1 MSKRKLISL
10 LGLMTIVCS
19 LTAQTQDA
27 VSGLWYTST
36 VAGHATIVAPPA
48 GEAAY
53 TGAVRIPS
61 TIVGSEGTYTV
72 DTIGQNAFKSSTITL
87 VEIPATV
94 NFIDVYAFS
103 SCTTLATIRCHA
115 TTPPTLGT
123 IKMVNMETGKS
134 TTFYPFDATLFSTLS
149 PQVPDKDAYTA
160 ATGWAKFTNGFNNII
175 YDITIAGIEV
185 TAENKDNITG
195 EGITGTVRY
204 DNETNVLLL
213 SDAAIT
219 AASKTHGVEFYEPDL
234 TIRLEGKNTISPYN
248 YSCIYVGAAGT
259 ITGPGS
265 LENIGDIV
273 TDANLTF
280 KNTTVKADRLYVED
294 PGSTDATFAFDKAY
308 VTLSGDRNYE
318 TIICSELN
326 LTDCEFLYPASA
338 SFSATEKAVVDAES
352 YGIIDDIVIGRTYGL
367 VVGDVEVTDRN
378 KDNITGA
385 AITGT
390 ISYDSET
397 STLTLDN
404 ASIAATAE
412 FGIKQLTE
420 LDSLHIN
427 VVGNDTVRGKDTP
440 ILLYTNTAMS
450 ISGDGHLYVEL
461 PESESLHDFSIA
473 IQLESGAAMTIRNTS
488 LEVISAKHGICNM
501 GMTLAKLAI
510 DHSTVSIKCPTG
522 TTAIGG
528 MESLDLSGCQIL
540 SPADAHYNNWDMY
553 VLYNK
558 DNTPCSEVF
567 IGRTYGITV
576 AGVSVHELNKDN
588 VIGEGITGTV
598 RYDIDTKTLTLDNA
612 KIASA
617 ASACIDI
624 SRDINVLI
632 ELIGE
637 DSLAQTGG
645 TSALYIGQNDTITIA
660 GDGSLAIESSQNGI
674 SLSSASQLTISECQ
688 VAVNGAT
695 KGITGI
701 DGTKGETL
709 ILDKAIVRAKGTAQG
724 SICNLQT
731 LDFNGCSIVLPE
743 SAIWKLANHQ
753 IESKDG
759 SVVKDEVVIARVYPV
774 YVAGVQLNVI
784 NKDDIATAA
793 GISTGTITFDDENN
807 VLTLENVVL
816 ETAKNG
822 IETIGSTGLTIELV
836 GENSITSDKNGISAY
851 TALTIDGNGSGKLE
865 IAADNTALSSLSES
879 LVISKAEVTAS
890 GAQYGIYGSYNS
902 ELEISKSTVRA
913 KGTTQGSI
921 ARFKSITLTGCSIAT
936 EGATVALSA
945 EDATDYS
952 VMVEGAIAT
961 AEVVIE
967 PKTTAIETIA
977 AEQPLFYA
985 HDGRIYGAEGMRI
998 YTLLGLDVT
1007 HLNGQLNG
1015 VYIVKTADSAQ
1026 KIVVR

>member
-48 GEAAY
+48 GETAY

-72 DTIGQNAFKSSTITL
+72 DTIGPNAFKSSTITV

-94 NFIDVYAFS
+94 NFIGVYAFS
-103 SCTTLATIRCHA
+103 SCTALSTIRCHA

-123 IKMVNMETGKS
+123 ETMSLGLGKNL
-134 TTFYPFDATLFSTLS
+134 TFYPFDDALFNTLS
-149 PQVPDKDAYTA
+149 PQVPDQEAYKA
-160 ATGWAKFTNGFNNII
+160 ATGWAKFTNGFSDII

-204 DNETNVLLL
+204 DNEANVLLL
-213 SDAAIT
+213 SDATIT
-219 AASKTHGVEFYEPDL
+219 AASNTHGIEFYEPDL
-234 TIRLEGKNTISPYN
+234 TIRLEGKNTISPKD

-265 LENIGDIV
+265 LENSGDIV
-273 TDANLTF
+273 TDADLTF
-280 KNTTVKADRLYVED
+280 KNTTVTAERLYVED
-294 PGSTDATFAFDKAY
+294 PGTDATFAFDKAY
-308 VTLSGDRNYE
+308 VTLSGDRNNE
-318 TIICSELN
+318 TIVCSALN
-326 LTDCEFLYPASA
+326 LTDCEFLYPSSA
-338 SFSATEKAVVDAES
+338 SFSAAAKTVVDADG
-352 YGIIDDIVIGRTYGL
+352 YGIIDDIV
-367 VVGDVEVTDRN
+367 
-378 KDNITGA
+378 
-385 AITGT
+385 
-390 ISYDSET
+390 
-397 STLTLDN
+397 
-404 ASIAATAE
+404 
-412 FGIKQLTE
+412 
-420 LDSLHIN
+420 
-427 VVGNDTVRGKDTP
+427 
-440 ILLYTNTAMS
+440 
-450 ISGDGHLYVEL
+450 
-461 PESESLHDFSIA
+461 
-473 IQLESGAAMTIRNTS
+473 
-488 LEVISAKHGICNM
+488 
-501 GMTLAKLAI
+501 
-510 DHSTVSIKCPTG
+510 
-522 TTAIGG
+522 
-528 MESLDLSGCQIL
+528 
-540 SPADAHYNNWDMY
+540 
-553 VLYNK
+553 
-558 DNTPCSEVF
+558 

-598 RYDIDTKTLTLDNA
+598 RYDIDTHTLTLDNA
-612 KIASA
+612 KITSA
-617 ASACIDI
+617 TSACIDI

-637 DSLAQTGG
+637 DSLTQTGG
-645 TSALYIGQNDTITIA
+645 TYALYIGQNDTITIA
-660 GDGSLAIESSQNGI
+660 GNGSLAIESSQNGI
-674 SLSSASQLTISECQ
+674 KLSSASQLTIRECQ

-695 KGITGI
+695 RGITGI

-709 ILDKAIVRAKGTAQG
+709 ILDKATVRAKGAANG

-731 LDFNGCSIVLPE
+731 LDFTDCSIVSPE
-743 SAIWKLANHQ
+743 SAIWKSANHQ

-759 SVVKDEVVIARVYPV
+759 SVIKDEVVIARIYPV
-774 YVAGVQLNVI
+774 YVAGVQLNAI

-836 GENSITSDKNGISAY
+836 GDNSIKSDKNGIFAY
-851 TALTIDGNGSGKLE
+851 TALTIDGNSSGKLA
-865 IAADNTALSSLSES
+865 ITAGNTALNSLSES

-890 GAQYGIYGSYNS
+890 GAQYGIYGSSNS

-936 EGATVALSA
+936 EGAAVALSA

-1007 HLNGQLNG
+1007 HMNGQLNG
-1015 VYIVKTADSAQ
+1015 VYIVKTADTAQ

>member
-1 MSKRKLISL
+1 MSKRTLISL
-10 LGLMTIVCS
+10 LGLMSIVCS

-27 VSGLWYTST
+27 ASGLWYKST
-36 VAGHATIVAPPA
+36 AAGHATIVAPPD

-61 TIVGSEGTYTV
+61 TIVSSEGTYTV
-72 DTIGQNAFKSSTITL
+72 DTIGPNAFKSSTITV

-94 NFIDVYAFS
+94 NFIGVYAFS
-103 SCTTLATIRCHA
+103 SCTALSTIRCHA

-123 IKMVNMETGKS
+123 ASKLNFGTV
-134 TTFYPFDATLFSTLS
+134 TFVYPFDDNLFSTLS
-149 PQVPDKDAYTA
+149 PQVPDTA
-160 ATGWAKFTNGFNNII
+160 AYAAATVWKMFTNGFEYIL

-204 DNETNVLLL
+204 DNEANVLLL
-213 SDAAIT
+213 SDATIT
-219 AASKTHGVEFYEPDL
+219 TTSTTHGIEFYRPDL
-234 TIRLEGKNTISPYN
+234 TIRLEGKNTISPKD

-265 LENIGDIV
+265 LENSGDIV
-273 TDANLTF
+273 TDADLTF
-280 KNTTVKADRLYVED
+280 KNTTVTAERLYVED
-294 PGSTDATFAFDKAY
+294 PGSTNATFAFDKAH
-308 VTLSGDRNYE
+308 VTLSGDRNNE
-318 TIICSELN
+318 TIVCSELN

-338 SFSATEKAVVDAES
+338 SFNATAKTVVDAEG

-378 KDNITGA
+378 KDNITGE

-404 ASIAATAE
+404 ASIAATAT

-461 PESESLHDFSIA
+461 PESELLHDFSIA
-473 IQLESGAAMTIRNTS
+473 IQLESGAAMAIRNTS
-488 LEVISAKHGICNM
+488 LEVVSAKHGICNM
-501 GMTLAKLAI
+501 DMTLAKLAI
-510 DHSTVSIKCPTG
+510 DHSTVSIKCSTG

-540 SPADAHYNNWDMY
+540 SPAGAYYNNWDMY
-553 VLYNK
+553 ILYNE
-558 DNTPCSEVF
+558 DGTLCSEVF

-576 AGVSVHELNKDN
+576 AGVSVHERNKDN

-612 KIASA
+612 KITA
-617 ASACIDI
+617 ATSECIKI
-624 SRDINVLI
+624 SRDMNVLI

-637 DSLAQTGG
+637 DSLTTGG
-645 TSALYIGQNDTITIA
+645 TYALYIGQNDRITIA

-674 SLSSASQLTISECQ
+674 SLSSASQLTIRECQ

-695 KGITGI
+695 RGITGI

-709 ILDKAIVRAKGTAQG
+709 ILDKATVRAKGTANG

-731 LDFNGCSIVLPE
+731 LDFTGCSIVSPE
-743 SAIWKLANHQ
+743 SAMWKSDNHQ

-759 SVVKDEVVIARVYPV
+759 SVIKDEVVIARIYPV
-774 YVAGVQLNVI
+774 YVAGVQLNAI

-836 GENSITSDKNGISAY
+836 GDNSITSDKNGIYAY
-851 TALTIDGNGSGKLE
+851 TALTIDGNGSGKLA
-865 IAADNTALSSLSES
+865 ITAGNTALNSQSES

-890 GAQYGIYGSYNS
+890 GAQYGIYGSSNS

-913 KGTTQGSI
+913 KGTAQGSI

-936 EGATVALSA
+936 EGAAVALSA
-945 EDATDYS
+945 EEATDYS

-985 HDGRIYGAEGMRI
+985 HDGRIYGADGMRI

-1007 HLNGQLNG
+1007 HMNGQLNG
-1015 VYIVKTADSAQ
+1015 VYIVKTADTAQ

>member
-36 VAGHATIVAPPA
+36 VAGHATIVAPPD

-94 NFIDVYAFS
+94 NFIGVYAFS

-123 IKMVNMETGKS
+123 IKMVNIETGKS

-219 AASKTHGVEFYEPDL
+219 AASKKHGVEFYEPDL
-234 TIRLEGKNTISPYN
+234 TIRLEGKNTISPYD

-259 ITGPGS
+259 STGPGS

-273 TDANLTF
+273 TDADLTF
-280 KNTTVKADRLYVED
+280 KNTTVTAERLYVED
-294 PGSTDATFAFDKAY
+294 PGTDATFAFDKAY
-308 VTLSGDRNYE
+308 VTLSGDRNNE
-318 TIICSELN
+318 TIVCSELN
-326 LTDCEFLYPASA
+326 LTDCEFLYPSSA
-338 SFSATEKAVVDAES
+338 SFSAAAKTVVDAEG
-352 YGIIDDIVIGRTYGL
+352 YGIIDDIV
-367 VVGDVEVTDRN
+367 
-378 KDNITGA
+378 
-385 AITGT
+385 
-390 ISYDSET
+390 
-397 STLTLDN
+397 
-404 ASIAATAE
+404 
-412 FGIKQLTE
+412 
-420 LDSLHIN
+420 
-427 VVGNDTVRGKDTP
+427 
-440 ILLYTNTAMS
+440 
-450 ISGDGHLYVEL
+450 
-461 PESESLHDFSIA
+461 
-473 IQLESGAAMTIRNTS
+473 
-488 LEVISAKHGICNM
+488 
-501 GMTLAKLAI
+501 
-510 DHSTVSIKCPTG
+510 
-522 TTAIGG
+522 
-528 MESLDLSGCQIL
+528 
-540 SPADAHYNNWDMY
+540 
-553 VLYNK
+553 
-558 DNTPCSEVF
+558 

-637 DSLAQTGG
+637 DSLTQTGG
-645 TSALYIGQNDTITIA
+645 TYALYIGQNDTITIA
-660 GDGSLAIESSQNGI
+660 GNGSLAIESSQNGI

-709 ILDKAIVRAKGTAQG
+709 ILDKATVRAKGAANG

-731 LDFNGCSIVLPE
+731 LDFTDCSIVSPE
-743 SAIWKLANHQ
+743 SAIWKSANHQ

-822 IETIGSTGLTIELV
+822 IETVGSAGLTIALV
-836 GENSITSDKNGISAY
+836 GENSITSNKNGLSAY

>member
-36 VAGHATIVAPPA
+36 VAGHATIVAPPD

-94 NFIDVYAFS
+94 NFIGVYAFS

-123 IKMVNMETGKS
+123 ETMSLGLGKNL
-134 TTFYPFDATLFSTLS
+134 TFYPFDDALFNTLS
-149 PQVPDKDAYTA
+149 PQVPDQEAYKA
-160 ATGWAKFTNGFNNII
+160 ATGWAKFTNGFSDII

-234 TIRLEGKNTISPYN
+234 TIRLEGKNTISPYD

-280 KNTTVKADRLYVED
+280 KNTTVKAERLYVED
-294 PGSTDATFAFDKAY
+294 PGSTNATFAFDKAY
-308 VTLSGDRNYE
+308 VTLSGDRNNE
-318 TIICSELN
+318 TIVCSELN
-326 LTDCEFLYPASA
+326 LTDCEFLYPSSA
-338 SFSATEKAVVDAES
+338 SFSAAAKTVVDADG
-352 YGIIDDIVIGRTYGL
+352 YGIIDDIV
-367 VVGDVEVTDRN
+367 
-378 KDNITGA
+378 
-385 AITGT
+385 
-390 ISYDSET
+390 
-397 STLTLDN
+397 
-404 ASIAATAE
+404 
-412 FGIKQLTE
+412 
-420 LDSLHIN
+420 
-427 VVGNDTVRGKDTP
+427 
-440 ILLYTNTAMS
+440 
-450 ISGDGHLYVEL
+450 
-461 PESESLHDFSIA
+461 
-473 IQLESGAAMTIRNTS
+473 
-488 LEVISAKHGICNM
+488 
-501 GMTLAKLAI
+501 
-510 DHSTVSIKCPTG
+510 
-522 TTAIGG
+522 
-528 MESLDLSGCQIL
+528 
-540 SPADAHYNNWDMY
+540 
-553 VLYNK
+553 
-558 DNTPCSEVF
+558 

-576 AGVSVHELNKDN
+576 AGVSVHERNKDN

-598 RYDIDTKTLTLDNA
+598 RYDIDTHTLTLDNA
-612 KIASA
+612 KITSA
-617 ASACIDI
+617 TSACIDI

-637 DSLAQTGG
+637 DSLTQTGG
-645 TSALYIGQNDTITIA
+645 TYALYIGQNDTITIA
-660 GDGSLAIESSQNGI
+660 GNGSLAIESSQNGI
-674 SLSSASQLTISECQ
+674 KLSSASQLTISECQ

-759 SVVKDEVVIARVYPV
+759 SVVKDEVVIARIYPV
-774 YVAGVQLNVI
+774 YVAGVQLNAI

-816 ETAKNG
+816 ETEKNG
-822 IETIGSTGLTIELV
+822 IESIGSTGLTIELV
-836 GENSITSDKNGISAY
+836 GDNSIKSDKNGIFAY
-851 TALTIDGNGSGKLE
+851 TALTIDGNGSGKLA
-865 IAADNTALSSLSES
+865 ITAGNTALNSFSES

-913 KGTTQGSI
+913 KGTENGSI

-936 EGATVALSA
+936 EGAAVALSA
-945 EDATDYS
+945 EEATDYS

>member
-48 GEAAY
+48 GETAY

-94 NFIDVYAFS
+94 NFIGVYAFS

-123 IKMVNMETGKS
+123 IKMVNIETGKS
-134 TTFYPFDATLFSTLS
+134 TTFYPFDDTQFSTLS

-204 DNETNVLLL
+204 DNATNVLLL

-234 TIRLEGKNTISPYN
+234 TIRLEGENTISPSD

-273 TDANLTF
+273 TDADLTF
-280 KNTTVKADRLYVED
+280 KNTTVTAERLYVED
-294 PGSTDATFAFDKAY
+294 PGSTNATFAFDKAY
-308 VTLSGDRNYE
+308 VTLSGDRNNE
-318 TIICSELN
+318 TIVCSELN
-326 LTDCEFLYPASA
+326 LTDCEFLYPSSA
-338 SFSATEKAVVDAES
+338 SFSAAAKTVVDADG
-352 YGIIDDIVIGRTYGL
+352 YGIIDDIV
-367 VVGDVEVTDRN
+367 
-378 KDNITGA
+378 
-385 AITGT
+385 
-390 ISYDSET
+390 
-397 STLTLDN
+397 
-404 ASIAATAE
+404 
-412 FGIKQLTE
+412 
-420 LDSLHIN
+420 
-427 VVGNDTVRGKDTP
+427 
-440 ILLYTNTAMS
+440 
-450 ISGDGHLYVEL
+450 
-461 PESESLHDFSIA
+461 
-473 IQLESGAAMTIRNTS
+473 
-488 LEVISAKHGICNM
+488 
-501 GMTLAKLAI
+501 
-510 DHSTVSIKCPTG
+510 
-522 TTAIGG
+522 
-528 MESLDLSGCQIL
+528 
-540 SPADAHYNNWDMY
+540 
-553 VLYNK
+553 
-558 DNTPCSEVF
+558 

-598 RYDIDTKTLTLDNA
+598 RYDIDTHTLTLDNA
-612 KIASA
+612 KITSA
-617 ASACIDI
+617 TSACIDI

-637 DSLAQTGG
+637 DSLTQTGG
-645 TSALYIGQNDTITIA
+645 TYALYIGQNDTITIA
-660 GDGSLAIESSQNGI
+660 GNGSLAIESSQNGI
-674 SLSSASQLTISECQ
+674 KLSSASQLTISECQ

-695 KGITGI
+695 RGITGI

-709 ILDKAIVRAKGTAQG
+709 ILDKATVRAKGAANG

-816 ETAKNG
+816 ETEKNG

-879 LVISKAEVTAS
+879 LVISKAEVMAS

>member
-1 MSKRKLISL
+1 M
-10 LGLMTIVCS
+10 GLMTIVCS

-36 VAGHATIVAPPA
+36 VAGHATIVAPPD

-94 NFIDVYAFS
+94 NFIGVYAFS

-115 TTPPTLGT
+115 TTPPTLRT
-123 IKMVNMETGKS
+123 IKMVNIETGKS
-134 TTFYPFDATLFSTLS
+134 TTFYPFDDTQFSTLS
-149 PQVPDKDAYTA
+149 PQVPDKDAYA
-160 ATGWAKFTNGFNNII
+160 VATGWAKFTNGFNNII

-185 TAENKDNITG
+185 TAENKDNIT
-195 EGITGTVRY
+195 
-204 DNETNVLLL
+204 
-213 SDAAIT
+213 
-219 AASKTHGVEFYEPDL
+219 
-234 TIRLEGKNTISPYN
+234 
-248 YSCIYVGAAGT
+248 
-259 ITGPGS
+259 
-265 LENIGDIV
+265 
-273 TDANLTF
+273 
-280 KNTTVKADRLYVED
+280 
-294 PGSTDATFAFDKAY
+294 
-308 VTLSGDRNYE
+308 
-318 TIICSELN
+318 
-326 LTDCEFLYPASA
+326 
-338 SFSATEKAVVDAES
+338 
-352 YGIIDDIVIGRTYGL
+352 
-367 VVGDVEVTDRN
+367 
-378 KDNITGA
+378 
-385 AITGT
+385 
-390 ISYDSET
+390 
-397 STLTLDN
+397 
-404 ASIAATAE
+404 
-412 FGIKQLTE
+412 
-420 LDSLHIN
+420 
-427 VVGNDTVRGKDTP
+427 
-440 ILLYTNTAMS
+440 
-450 ISGDGHLYVEL
+450 
-461 PESESLHDFSIA
+461 
-473 IQLESGAAMTIRNTS
+473 
-488 LEVISAKHGICNM
+488 
-501 GMTLAKLAI
+501 
-510 DHSTVSIKCPTG
+510 
-522 TTAIGG
+522 
-528 MESLDLSGCQIL
+528 
-540 SPADAHYNNWDMY
+540 
-553 VLYNK
+553 
-558 DNTPCSEVF
+558 
-567 IGRTYGITV
+567 
-576 AGVSVHELNKDN
+576 
-588 VIGEGITGTV
+588 GEGITGTV

-774 YVAGVQLNVI
+774 YVAGVQLNAI

-816 ETAKNG
+816 ETEKNG

-879 LVISKAEVTAS
+879 LIISKAEVTAS

-952 VMVEGAIAT
+952 VMVEGAIAI

>member
-36 VAGHATIVAPPA
+36 VAGHATIVAPPD

-94 NFIDVYAFS
+94 NFIGVYAFS

-115 TTPPTLGT
+115 TTPPNLGT
-123 IKMVNMETGKS
+123 IKMVNIETGKS
-134 TTFYPFDATLFSTLS
+134 TIFYPFDDTQFSTLS
-149 PQVPDKDAYTA
+149 PQVPDKDAYA
-160 ATGWAKFTNGFNNII
+160 VATGWAKFTNGFKNII

-213 SDAAIT
+213 SDAAII
-219 AASKTHGVEFYEPDL
+219 AASKKHGVEFYEPDL
-234 TIRLEGKNTISPYN
+234 TIRLEGKNTISPYD

-280 KNTTVKADRLYVED
+280 KNTTVKAERLYVED
-294 PGSTDATFAFDKAY
+294 PGGTDATFAFDKAY

-338 SFSATEKAVVDAES
+338 SFSATEKAVVDADGD
-352 YGIIDDIVIGRTYGL
+352 GIIDDIV
-367 VVGDVEVTDRN
+367 
-378 KDNITGA
+378 
-385 AITGT
+385 
-390 ISYDSET
+390 
-397 STLTLDN
+397 
-404 ASIAATAE
+404 
-412 FGIKQLTE
+412 
-420 LDSLHIN
+420 
-427 VVGNDTVRGKDTP
+427 
-440 ILLYTNTAMS
+440 
-450 ISGDGHLYVEL
+450 
-461 PESESLHDFSIA
+461 
-473 IQLESGAAMTIRNTS
+473 
-488 LEVISAKHGICNM
+488 
-501 GMTLAKLAI
+501 
-510 DHSTVSIKCPTG
+510 
-522 TTAIGG
+522 
-528 MESLDLSGCQIL
+528 
-540 SPADAHYNNWDMY
+540 
-553 VLYNK
+553 
-558 DNTPCSEVF
+558 

-632 ELIGE
+632 KLIGE

-774 YVAGVQLNVI
+774 YVAGVQLNAI

-961 AEVVIE
+961 TEVVIE

>member
-48 GEAAY
+48 GETAY

-94 NFIDVYAFS
+94 NFIGVYAFS

-123 IKMVNMETGKS
+123 IKMVNIETGKS
-134 TTFYPFDATLFSTLS
+134 TTFYPFDDTQFSTLS

-204 DNETNVLLL
+204 DNATNVLLL

-234 TIRLEGKNTISPYN
+234 TIRLEGENTISPSD

-273 TDANLTF
+273 TDADLTF

-294 PGSTDATFAFDKAY
+294 PGGNDATFAFDKAY

-338 SFSATEKAVVDAES
+338 SFSATEKAVVDADG

-404 ASIAATAE
+404 AKITSAT
-412 FGIKQLTE
+412 
-420 LDSLHIN
+420 
-427 VVGNDTVRGKDTP
+427 
-440 ILLYTNTAMS
+440 
-450 ISGDGHLYVEL
+450 
-461 PESESLHDFSIA
+461 
-473 IQLESGAAMTIRNTS
+473 
-488 LEVISAKHGICNM
+488 
-501 GMTLAKLAI
+501 
-510 DHSTVSIKCPTG
+510 
-522 TTAIGG
+522 
-528 MESLDLSGCQIL
+528 
-540 SPADAHYNNWDMY
+540 
-553 VLYNK
+553 
-558 DNTPCSEVF
+558 
-567 IGRTYGITV
+567 
-576 AGVSVHELNKDN
+576 
-588 VIGEGITGTV
+588 
-598 RYDIDTKTLTLDNA
+598 
-612 KIASA
+612 
-617 ASACIDI
+617 SACIDI

-637 DSLAQTGG
+637 DSLTQTGG
-645 TSALYIGQNDTITIA
+645 TYALYIGQNDTITIA
-660 GDGSLAIESSQNGI
+660 GNGSLAIESSQNGI
-674 SLSSASQLTISECQ
+674 KLSSASQLTISECQ

>member
-94 NFIDVYAFS
+94 NFIGVYAFS

-115 TTPPTLGT
+115 TTPPTLETASKLNFGQVT
-123 IKMVNMETGKS
+123 MV
-134 TTFYPFDATLFSTLS
+134 YPFDATLFSTLS

-234 TIRLEGKNTISPYN
+234 AIRLEGKNTISHSD

-273 TDANLTF
+273 TEANLTF

-294 PGSTDATFAFDKAY
+294 PGGTDATFAFDKAY
-308 VTLSGDRNYE
+308 VKLSGDRNNE
-318 TIICSELN
+318 TIVCSELT

-338 SFSATEKAVVDAES
+338 SFNATAKAVVDAEG
-352 YGIIDDIVIGRTYGL
+352 YGIIDDIVIGRAYGL

-378 KDNITGA
+378 KDNITGE

-404 ASIAATAE
+404 ASIAATAT

-461 PESESLHDFSIA
+461 PESELLHDFSIA
-473 IQLESGAAMTIRNTS
+473 IQLESGAAMAIRNTS
-488 LEVISAKHGICNM
+488 LEVVSAKHGICNM
-501 GMTLAKLAI
+501 DMTLAKLAI
-510 DHSTVSIKCPTG
+510 DHSTVSIKCSTG

-528 MESLDLSGCQIL
+528 MESLDLSGCKIL
-540 SPADAHYNNWDMY
+540 SPAGAYYNNWDMY
-553 VLYNK
+553 VLYNE
-558 DNTPCSEVF
+558 DGTLCSEVF

-612 KIASA
+612 KITA
-617 ASACIDI
+617 ATSACINI
-624 SRDINVLI
+624 SRDMNVLI

-637 DSLAQTGG
+637 DSLTTGG
-645 TSALYIGQNDTITIA
+645 TYALYIGQNDRITIA

-774 YVAGVQLNVI
+774 YVAGVQLNAI

-816 ETAKNG
+816 ETEKNG

-836 GENSITSDKNGISAY
+836 GENSIKSDKNGIFAY
-851 TALTIDGNGSGKLE
+851 TALTIDGNGSGKLA
-865 IAADNTALSSLSES
+865 ITAGNTALNSLSES

-890 GAQYGIYGSYNS
+890 GAQYGIYGSSNS

-913 KGTTQGSI
+913 KGTAQGSI
-921 ARFKSITLTGCSIAT
+921 ARFKNITLTGCSIAT

-952 VMVEGAIAT
+952 VMVEGTITT

-977 AEQPLFYA
+977 AEQPLCYA

>member
-27 VSGLWYTST
+27 VSGLWYKST
-36 VAGHATIVAPPA
+36 AAGHATIVAPPD

-61 TIVGSEGTYTV
+61 TIVSSEGTYTV
-72 DTIGQNAFKSSTITL
+72 DTIGPNAFKSSTITV

-94 NFIDVYAFS
+94 NFIGVYAFS
-103 SCTTLATIRCHA
+103 SCTALSTIRCHA

-123 IKMVNMETGKS
+123 ETMSLGLGKNL
-134 TTFYPFDATLFSTLS
+134 TFYPFDDALFNTLS
-149 PQVPDKDAYTA
+149 PQVPDQEAYKA

-195 EGITGTVRY
+195 EGISGTVRY
-204 DNETNVLLL
+204 DNEANVLLL
-213 SDAAIT
+213 SDATIT
-219 AASKTHGVEFYEPDL
+219 AASNTHGIEFYEPDL
-234 TIRLEGKNTISPYN
+234 TIRLEGKNTISPKD

-265 LENIGDIV
+265 LENSGDIV
-273 TDANLTF
+273 TDADLTF
-280 KNTTVKADRLYVED
+280 KNTTVTAERLYVED
-294 PGSTDATFAFDKAY
+294 PGTDATFAFDKAY
-308 VTLSGDRNYE
+308 VTLSGDRNNE
-318 TIICSELN
+318 TIVCSELN
-326 LTDCEFLYPASA
+326 LTDCEFLYPSSA
-338 SFSATEKAVVDAES
+338 SFSAAAKTVVDADG
-352 YGIIDDIVIGRTYGL
+352 YGIIDDIV
-367 VVGDVEVTDRN
+367 
-378 KDNITGA
+378 
-385 AITGT
+385 
-390 ISYDSET
+390 
-397 STLTLDN
+397 
-404 ASIAATAE
+404 
-412 FGIKQLTE
+412 
-420 LDSLHIN
+420 
-427 VVGNDTVRGKDTP
+427 
-440 ILLYTNTAMS
+440 
-450 ISGDGHLYVEL
+450 
-461 PESESLHDFSIA
+461 
-473 IQLESGAAMTIRNTS
+473 
-488 LEVISAKHGICNM
+488 
-501 GMTLAKLAI
+501 
-510 DHSTVSIKCPTG
+510 
-522 TTAIGG
+522 
-528 MESLDLSGCQIL
+528 
-540 SPADAHYNNWDMY
+540 
-553 VLYNK
+553 
-558 DNTPCSEVF
+558 

-598 RYDIDTKTLTLDNA
+598 RYDIDTHTLTLDNA
-612 KIASA
+612 KITSA
-617 ASACIDI
+617 TSACIDI

-637 DSLAQTGG
+637 DSLTQTGG
-645 TSALYIGQNDTITIA
+645 TYALYIGQNDRITIA
-660 GDGSLAIESSQNGI
+660 GNGSLAIESSQNGI
-674 SLSSASQLTISECQ
+674 KLSSASQLTISECQ

-695 KGITGI
+695 RGITGI

-709 ILDKAIVRAKGTAQG
+709 ILDKATVRAKGAANG

-731 LDFNGCSIVLPE
+731 LDFTDCSIVSPE
-743 SAIWKLANHQ
+743 SAIWKSANHQ

-759 SVVKDEVVIARVYPV
+759 SVVKDEVVIARAYPI
-774 YVAGVQLNVI
+774 YVAGVRLNAI

-822 IETIGSTGLTIELV
+822 IETVGSAGLTIALV
-836 GENSITSDKNGISAY
+836 GDNSIKSDKNGIFAY
-851 TALTIDGNGSGKLE
+851 TALTIDGNGSGKLA
-865 IAADNTALSSLSES
+865 ITAGNTALNSLSES

-961 AEVVIE
+961 AEVIIE

>member
-134 TTFYPFDATLFSTLS
+134 TTFYPFDDTQFSTLS
-149 PQVPDKDAYTA
+149 PQVPDKDAYAA
-160 ATGWAKFTNGFNNII
+160 ATGWAKFTKGFNNII

-234 TIRLEGKNTISPYN
+234 TIRLEGKNTISPSD

-265 LENIGDIV
+265 LENSGDIV
-273 TDANLTF
+273 TDADLTF
-280 KNTTVKADRLYVED
+280 KNTTVTAERLYVED

-338 SFSATEKAVVDAES
+338 SFNATAKTVVDADG
-352 YGIIDDIVIGRTYGL
+352 YGIIDDIV
-367 VVGDVEVTDRN
+367 
-378 KDNITGA
+378 
-385 AITGT
+385 
-390 ISYDSET
+390 
-397 STLTLDN
+397 
-404 ASIAATAE
+404 
-412 FGIKQLTE
+412 
-420 LDSLHIN
+420 
-427 VVGNDTVRGKDTP
+427 
-440 ILLYTNTAMS
+440 
-450 ISGDGHLYVEL
+450 
-461 PESESLHDFSIA
+461 
-473 IQLESGAAMTIRNTS
+473 
-488 LEVISAKHGICNM
+488 
-501 GMTLAKLAI
+501 
-510 DHSTVSIKCPTG
+510 
-522 TTAIGG
+522 
-528 MESLDLSGCQIL
+528 
-540 SPADAHYNNWDMY
+540 
-553 VLYNK
+553 
-558 DNTPCSEVF
+558 

-598 RYDIDTKTLTLDNA
+598 RYDIDTHTLTLDNA
-612 KIASA
+612 KITSA
-617 ASACIDI
+617 TSACIDI

-637 DSLAQTGG
+637 DSLTQTGG
-645 TSALYIGQNDTITIA
+645 TYALYIGQNDTITIA
-660 GDGSLAIESSQNGI
+660 GNGSLAIESSQNGI
-674 SLSSASQLTISECQ
+674 KLSSASQLTISECQ

-695 KGITGI
+695 RGITGI

-759 SVVKDEVVIARVYPV
+759 SVVKDEVVIAHVYPV
-774 YVAGVQLNVI
+774 YVAGVQLNAI

-936 EGATVALSA
+936 EGATIALSA

-961 AEVVIE
+961 TEVVIE
-967 PKTTAIETIA
+967 PQTTAIETIA

>member
-1 MSKRKLISL
+1 M
-10 LGLMTIVCS
+10 
-19 LTAQTQDA
+19 
-27 VSGLWYTST
+27 
-36 VAGHATIVAPPA
+36 
-48 GEAAY
+48 
-53 TGAVRIPS
+53 
-61 TIVGSEGTYTV
+61 
-72 DTIGQNAFKSSTITL
+72 
-87 VEIPATV
+87 
-94 NFIDVYAFS
+94 
-103 SCTTLATIRCHA
+103 
-115 TTPPTLGT
+115 
-123 IKMVNMETGKS
+123 
-134 TTFYPFDATLFSTLS
+134 
-149 PQVPDKDAYTA
+149 
-160 ATGWAKFTNGFNNII
+160 
-175 YDITIAGIEV
+175 
-185 TAENKDNITG
+185 
-195 EGITGTVRY
+195 
-204 DNETNVLLL
+204 
-213 SDAAIT
+213 
-219 AASKTHGVEFYEPDL
+219 
-234 TIRLEGKNTISPYN
+234 TIRLEGKNTISPSD

-265 LENIGDIV
+265 LENSGDIV
-273 TDANLTF
+273 TDADLTF
-280 KNTTVKADRLYVED
+280 KNTTVTAERLYVED

-338 SFSATEKAVVDAES
+338 SFNATAKTVVDADG
-352 YGIIDDIVIGRTYGL
+352 YGIIDDIV
-367 VVGDVEVTDRN
+367 
-378 KDNITGA
+378 
-385 AITGT
+385 
-390 ISYDSET
+390 
-397 STLTLDN
+397 
-404 ASIAATAE
+404 
-412 FGIKQLTE
+412 
-420 LDSLHIN
+420 
-427 VVGNDTVRGKDTP
+427 
-440 ILLYTNTAMS
+440 
-450 ISGDGHLYVEL
+450 
-461 PESESLHDFSIA
+461 
-473 IQLESGAAMTIRNTS
+473 
-488 LEVISAKHGICNM
+488 
-501 GMTLAKLAI
+501 
-510 DHSTVSIKCPTG
+510 
-522 TTAIGG
+522 
-528 MESLDLSGCQIL
+528 
-540 SPADAHYNNWDMY
+540 
-553 VLYNK
+553 
-558 DNTPCSEVF
+558 

-598 RYDIDTKTLTLDNA
+598 RYDIDTHTLTLDNA
-612 KIASA
+612 KITSA
-617 ASACIDI
+617 TSACIDI

-637 DSLAQTGG
+637 DSLTQTGG
-645 TSALYIGQNDTITIA
+645 TYALYIGQNDTITIA
-660 GDGSLAIESSQNGI
+660 GNGSLAIESSQNGI
-674 SLSSASQLTISECQ
+674 KLSSASQLTISECQ

-695 KGITGI
+695 RGITGI

-759 SVVKDEVVIARVYPV
+759 SVVKDEVVIAHVYPV
-774 YVAGVQLNVI
+774 YVAGVQLNAI

-879 LVISKAEVTAS
+879 LVISKAEVTGS

-936 EGATVALSA
+936 EGATIALSA

-961 AEVVIE
+961 TEVVIE
-967 PKTTAIETIA
+967 PQTTAIETIA

>member
-48 GEAAY
+48 GETAY

-94 NFIDVYAFS
+94 NFIGVYAFS

-123 IKMVNMETGKS
+123 IKMVNIETGKS
-134 TTFYPFDATLFSTLS
+134 TTFYPFDDTQFSTLS

-204 DNETNVLLL
+204 DNATNVLLL

-234 TIRLEGKNTISPYN
+234 TIRLEGENTISPSD

-273 TDANLTF
+273 TDADLTF
-280 KNTTVKADRLYVED
+280 KNTTVTAERLYVED
-294 PGSTDATFAFDKAY
+294 PGSTNATFAFDKAY
-308 VTLSGDRNYE
+308 VTLSGDRNNE
-318 TIICSELN
+318 TIVCSELN
-326 LTDCEFLYPASA
+326 LTDCEFLYPSSA
-338 SFSATEKAVVDAES
+338 SFSAAAKTVVDADG
-352 YGIIDDIVIGRTYGL
+352 YGIIDDIV
-367 VVGDVEVTDRN
+367 
-378 KDNITGA
+378 
-385 AITGT
+385 
-390 ISYDSET
+390 
-397 STLTLDN
+397 
-404 ASIAATAE
+404 
-412 FGIKQLTE
+412 
-420 LDSLHIN
+420 
-427 VVGNDTVRGKDTP
+427 
-440 ILLYTNTAMS
+440 
-450 ISGDGHLYVEL
+450 
-461 PESESLHDFSIA
+461 
-473 IQLESGAAMTIRNTS
+473 
-488 LEVISAKHGICNM
+488 
-501 GMTLAKLAI
+501 
-510 DHSTVSIKCPTG
+510 
-522 TTAIGG
+522 
-528 MESLDLSGCQIL
+528 
-540 SPADAHYNNWDMY
+540 
-553 VLYNK
+553 
-558 DNTPCSEVF
+558 

-598 RYDIDTKTLTLDNA
+598 RYDIDTHTLTLDNA
-612 KIASA
+612 KITSA
-617 ASACIDI
+617 TSACIDI

-637 DSLAQTGG
+637 DSLTQTGG
-645 TSALYIGQNDTITIA
+645 TYALYIGQNDTITIA
-660 GDGSLAIESSQNGI
+660 GNGSLAIESSQNGI
-674 SLSSASQLTISECQ
+674 KLSSASQLTISECQ

-695 KGITGI
+695 RGITGI

-709 ILDKAIVRAKGTAQG
+709 ILDKATVRAKGAANG

-731 LDFNGCSIVLPE
+731 LDFTDCSIVSPE
-743 SAIWKLANHQ
+743 SAIWKSANHQ

-759 SVVKDEVVIARVYPV
+759 SVVKDEVVIARAYPI
-774 YVAGVQLNVI
+774 YVAGVRLNAI

-822 IETIGSTGLTIELV
+822 IETVGSAGLTIELV

>member
-1 MSKRKLISL
+1 MSKRKLLSL

-27 VSGLWYTST
+27 ASGLWYTST
-36 VAGHATIVAPPA
+36 VAGHATIVAPPD

-61 TIVGSEGTYTV
+61 TIVSSEGTYTV
-72 DTIGQNAFKSSTITL
+72 DTIGPNAFKSSTITV

-94 NFIDVYAFS
+94 NFIGVYAFS
-103 SCTTLATIRCHA
+103 SCTALSTIRCHA

-123 IKMVNMETGKS
+123 ASKLNFGTV
-134 TTFYPFDATLFSTLS
+134 TFVYPFDDNLFSTLS
-149 PQVPDKDAYTA
+149 PQVPDTA
-160 ATGWAKFTNGFNNII
+160 AYAAATVWKMFTNGFEYIL

-204 DNETNVLLL
+204 DNEANVLLL
-213 SDAAIT
+213 SDATIT
-219 AASKTHGVEFYEPDL
+219 TTSTTHGIEFYRPDL
-234 TIRLEGKNTISPYN
+234 TIRLEGKNTILPDQ

-265 LENIGDIV
+265 LENSGDIV
-273 TDANLTF
+273 TDADLTF
-280 KNTTVKADRLYVED
+280 KNTTVTAERLYVED
-294 PGSTDATFAFDKAY
+294 PSTNATFAFNKAY
-308 VTLSGDRNYE
+308 VTLSGDRNNE
-318 TIICSELN
+318 TIVCSELN

-338 SFSATEKAVVDAES
+338 SFNATAKTVVDADG
-352 YGIIDDIVIGRTYGL
+352 YGIIDDIVIGRAYGL

-378 KDNITGA
+378 KDKITGE

-404 ASIAATAE
+404 ASIAATAT

-461 PESESLHDFSIA
+461 PESELLHDFSIA
-473 IQLESGAAMTIRNTS
+473 IQLESGAAMAIRNTS
-488 LEVISAKHGICNM
+488 LEVVSAKHGICNM
-501 GMTLAKLAI
+501 DMTLAKLAI
-510 DHSTVSIKCPTG
+510 DHSTVSIKCSTG

-540 SPADAHYNNWDMY
+540 SPAGAYYNNWDMY
-553 VLYNK
+553 VLYNE
-558 DNTPCSEVF
+558 DGTLCSEVF

-598 RYDIDTKTLTLDNA
+598 RYDIDTHTLTLDNA
-612 KIASA
+612 KITSA
-617 ASACIDI
+617 TSACINI
-624 SRDINVLI
+624 SRDMNVLI

-637 DSLAQTGG
+637 DSLTTGG
-645 TSALYIGQNDTITIA
+645 TYALYIGQNDTITIA

-674 SLSSASQLTISECQ
+674 GLSSASQLTISECQ

-695 KGITGI
+695 RGITGI

-709 ILDKAIVRAKGTAQG
+709 ILDKATVRAKGTANG

-731 LDFNGCSIVLPE
+731 LDFTDCSIVSPE
-743 SAIWKLANHQ
+743 SAIWKSANHQ

-759 SVVKDEVVIARVYPV
+759 SVVTDEVVIARIYPV
-774 YVAGVQLNVI
+774 YVAGVQLNAI

-816 ETAKNG
+816 ETTKNG

-836 GENSITSDKNGISAY
+836 GDNSIKSDKNGIFAY
-851 TALTIDGNGSGKLE
+851 TALTIDGNGSGKLA
-865 IAADNTALSSLSES
+865 ITAGNTALNSFSES

-890 GAQYGIYGSYNS
+890 GAQYGIYGSSNS

-913 KGTTQGSI
+913 KGTANGSI
-921 ARFKSITLTGCSIAT
+921 ARFKSITLTNCNIVSPS
-936 EGATVALSA
+936 GAEIGKDNEESLY
-945 EDATDYS
+945 YS
-952 VMVEGAIAT
+952 VLQDGVVVTDTI
-961 AEVVIE
+961 VIE
-967 PKTTAIETIA
+967 AQTTAIETIEA
-977 AEQPLFYA
+977 AQPLFYA

-1007 HLNGQLNG
+1007 HMNGQLNG
-1015 VYIVKTADSAQ
+1015 VYIVKTADTAQ

>member
-36 VAGHATIVAPPA
+36 VAGHATIAAPPA

-94 NFIDVYAFS
+94 NFIGVYAFS

-123 IKMVNMETGKS
+123 IKMVNIETGKS
-134 TTFYPFDATLFSTLS
+134 TTFYPFDDTQFSTLS

-234 TIRLEGKNTISPYN
+234 TIRLEGKNTISPSD

-280 KNTTVKADRLYVED
+280 KNTTVTAERLYVED
-294 PGSTDATFAFDKAY
+294 PGSTNATFAFDKAY
-308 VTLSGDRNYE
+308 VTLSGDRNNE
-318 TIICSELN
+318 TIVCSELN
-326 LTDCEFLYPASA
+326 LTDCEFLYPSSA
-338 SFSATEKAVVDAES
+338 SFSAAAKTVVDADG
-352 YGIIDDIVIGRTYGL
+352 YGIIDDIV
-367 VVGDVEVTDRN
+367 
-378 KDNITGA
+378 
-385 AITGT
+385 
-390 ISYDSET
+390 
-397 STLTLDN
+397 
-404 ASIAATAE
+404 
-412 FGIKQLTE
+412 
-420 LDSLHIN
+420 
-427 VVGNDTVRGKDTP
+427 
-440 ILLYTNTAMS
+440 
-450 ISGDGHLYVEL
+450 
-461 PESESLHDFSIA
+461 
-473 IQLESGAAMTIRNTS
+473 
-488 LEVISAKHGICNM
+488 
-501 GMTLAKLAI
+501 
-510 DHSTVSIKCPTG
+510 
-522 TTAIGG
+522 
-528 MESLDLSGCQIL
+528 
-540 SPADAHYNNWDMY
+540 
-553 VLYNK
+553 
-558 DNTPCSEVF
+558 

-598 RYDIDTKTLTLDNA
+598 RYDIDTHTLTLDNA
-612 KIASA
+612 KITSA
-617 ASACIDI
+617 TSACIDI

-637 DSLAQTGG
+637 DSLTQTGG
-645 TSALYIGQNDTITIA
+645 TYALYIGQNDTITIA
-660 GDGSLAIESSQNGI
+660 GNGSLAIESSQNGI
-674 SLSSASQLTISECQ
+674 KLSSASQLTISECQ

-774 YVAGVQLNVI
+774 YVAGVQLNAI

-816 ETAKNG
+816 ETEKNG
-822 IETIGSTGLTIELV
+822 IESIGSTGLTIELV

-851 TALTIDGNGSGKLE
+851 TALAIDGNGSGKLE

>member
-1 MSKRKLISL
+1 MSKRTLISL

-36 VAGHATIVAPPA
+36 VAGHATIVAPPD

-94 NFIDVYAFS
+94 NFIGVYAFS

-234 TIRLEGKNTISPYN
+234 TIRLEGENTISPSD

-280 KNTTVKADRLYVED
+280 KNTTVKADRLYIED

-318 TIICSELN
+318 TIICSALN

-338 SFSATEKAVVDAES
+338 SFNATEKAVVDADG

-378 KDNITGA
+378 KDKITGE

-404 ASIAATAE
+404 AKITSAT
-412 FGIKQLTE
+412 
-420 LDSLHIN
+420 
-427 VVGNDTVRGKDTP
+427 
-440 ILLYTNTAMS
+440 
-450 ISGDGHLYVEL
+450 
-461 PESESLHDFSIA
+461 
-473 IQLESGAAMTIRNTS
+473 
-488 LEVISAKHGICNM
+488 
-501 GMTLAKLAI
+501 
-510 DHSTVSIKCPTG
+510 
-522 TTAIGG
+522 
-528 MESLDLSGCQIL
+528 
-540 SPADAHYNNWDMY
+540 
-553 VLYNK
+553 
-558 DNTPCSEVF
+558 
-567 IGRTYGITV
+567 
-576 AGVSVHELNKDN
+576 
-588 VIGEGITGTV
+588 
-598 RYDIDTKTLTLDNA
+598 
-612 KIASA
+612 
-617 ASACIDI
+617 SACIDI

-637 DSLAQTGG
+637 DSLTQTGG
-645 TSALYIGQNDTITIA
+645 TYALYIGQNDTITIA
-660 GDGSLAIESSQNGI
+660 GNGSLAIESSQNGI
-674 SLSSASQLTISECQ
+674 KLSSASQLTISECQ

-695 KGITGI
+695 RGITGI

-774 YVAGVQLNVI
+774 YVAGVQLNAI

-961 AEVVIE
+961 AEVIIE

>member
-48 GEAAY
+48 GETAY

-61 TIVGSEGTYTV
+61 TIVGGEGTYTV

-94 NFIDVYAFS
+94 NFIGVYAFS

-123 IKMVNMETGKS
+123 IKMVNIETGKS
-134 TTFYPFDATLFSTLS
+134 TTFYPFDDTQFSTLS

-204 DNETNVLLL
+204 DNATNVLLL

-234 TIRLEGKNTISPYN
+234 TIRLEGENTISPSD

-273 TDANLTF
+273 TDADLTF
-280 KNTTVKADRLYVED
+280 KNTTVTAERLYVED
-294 PGSTDATFAFDKAY
+294 PGSTNATFAFDKAY
-308 VTLSGDRNYE
+308 VTLSGDRNNE
-318 TIICSELN
+318 TIVCSELN
-326 LTDCEFLYPASA
+326 LTDCEFLYPSSA
-338 SFSATEKAVVDAES
+338 SFSAAAKTVVDADG
-352 YGIIDDIVIGRTYGL
+352 YGIIDDIV
-367 VVGDVEVTDRN
+367 
-378 KDNITGA
+378 
-385 AITGT
+385 
-390 ISYDSET
+390 
-397 STLTLDN
+397 
-404 ASIAATAE
+404 
-412 FGIKQLTE
+412 
-420 LDSLHIN
+420 
-427 VVGNDTVRGKDTP
+427 
-440 ILLYTNTAMS
+440 
-450 ISGDGHLYVEL
+450 
-461 PESESLHDFSIA
+461 
-473 IQLESGAAMTIRNTS
+473 
-488 LEVISAKHGICNM
+488 
-501 GMTLAKLAI
+501 
-510 DHSTVSIKCPTG
+510 
-522 TTAIGG
+522 
-528 MESLDLSGCQIL
+528 
-540 SPADAHYNNWDMY
+540 
-553 VLYNK
+553 
-558 DNTPCSEVF
+558 

-598 RYDIDTKTLTLDNA
+598 RYDIDTHTLTLDNA
-612 KIASA
+612 KITSA
-617 ASACIDI
+617 TSACIDI

-637 DSLAQTGG
+637 DSLTQTGG
-645 TSALYIGQNDTITIA
+645 TYALYIGQNDTITIA
-660 GDGSLAIESSQNGI
+660 GNGSLAIESSQNGI
-674 SLSSASQLTISECQ
+674 KLSSASQLTISECQ

-695 KGITGI
+695 RGITGI

-709 ILDKAIVRAKGTAQG
+709 ILDKATVRAKGAANG

-731 LDFNGCSIVLPE
+731 LDFTDCSIVSPE

-822 IETIGSTGLTIELV
+822 IETVGSAGLTIALV
-836 GENSITSDKNGISAY
+836 GDNSIKSDKNGISAY

>member
-48 GEAAY
+48 GETAY

-94 NFIDVYAFS
+94 NFIGVYAFS

-123 IKMVNMETGKS
+123 IKMVNIETGKS
-134 TTFYPFDATLFSTLS
+134 TTFYPFDDTQFSTLS

-204 DNETNVLLL
+204 DNATNVLLL

-234 TIRLEGKNTISPYN
+234 TIRLEGGNTISPSD

-273 TDANLTF
+273 TDADLTF
-280 KNTTVKADRLYVED
+280 KNTTVTAERLYVED
-294 PGSTDATFAFDKAY
+294 PGSTNATFAFDKAY
-308 VTLSGDRNYE
+308 VTLSGDRNNE
-318 TIICSELN
+318 TIVCSELN
-326 LTDCEFLYPASA
+326 LTDCEFLYPSSA
-338 SFSATEKAVVDAES
+338 SFSAAAKTVVDADG
-352 YGIIDDIVIGRTYGL
+352 YGIIDDIV
-367 VVGDVEVTDRN
+367 
-378 KDNITGA
+378 
-385 AITGT
+385 
-390 ISYDSET
+390 
-397 STLTLDN
+397 
-404 ASIAATAE
+404 
-412 FGIKQLTE
+412 
-420 LDSLHIN
+420 
-427 VVGNDTVRGKDTP
+427 
-440 ILLYTNTAMS
+440 
-450 ISGDGHLYVEL
+450 
-461 PESESLHDFSIA
+461 
-473 IQLESGAAMTIRNTS
+473 
-488 LEVISAKHGICNM
+488 
-501 GMTLAKLAI
+501 
-510 DHSTVSIKCPTG
+510 
-522 TTAIGG
+522 
-528 MESLDLSGCQIL
+528 
-540 SPADAHYNNWDMY
+540 
-553 VLYNK
+553 
-558 DNTPCSEVF
+558 

-598 RYDIDTKTLTLDNA
+598 RYDIDTHTLTLDNA
-612 KIASA
+612 KITSA
-617 ASACIDI
+617 TSACIDI

-637 DSLAQTGG
+637 DSLTQTGG
-645 TSALYIGQNDTITIA
+645 TYALYIGQNDTITIA

-674 SLSSASQLTISECQ
+674 KLSSASQLTISECQ

-695 KGITGI
+695 RGITGI

-709 ILDKAIVRAKGTAQG
+709 ILDKATVRAKGAANG

-731 LDFNGCSIVLPE
+731 LDFTDCSIVSPE
-743 SAIWKLANHQ
+743 SAIWKSANHQ

-759 SVVKDEVVIARVYPV
+759 SVVKDEVVIARAYPI
-774 YVAGVQLNVI
+774 YVAGVRLNAI

-822 IETIGSTGLTIELV
+822 IETVGSAGLTIALV
-836 GENSITSDKNGISAY
+836 GDNSIKSDKNGIFAY
-851 TALTIDGNGSGKLE
+851 TALTIDGNGSGKLA
-865 IAADNTALSSLSES
+865 ITAGNTALNSLSES

-952 VMVEGAIAT
+952 LMVEGAIAT
-961 AEVVIE
+961 SEVVIE

>member
-36 VAGHATIVAPPA
+36 VAGHATIVAPPD

-94 NFIDVYAFS
+94 NFIGVYAFS

-123 IKMVNMETGKS
+123 IKMVNIETGKS
-134 TTFYPFDATLFSTLS
+134 TTFYPFDDTQFSTLS
-149 PQVPDKDAYTA
+149 PQVPDKDAYAA

-204 DNETNVLLL
+204 DNEANVLLL

-234 TIRLEGKNTISPYN
+234 TIRLEGKNTISPSD

-308 VTLSGDRNYE
+308 VTLSGDRNNE
-318 TIICSELN
+318 TIVCSELN
-326 LTDCEFLYPASA
+326 LTDCEFLYPSSA
-338 SFSATEKAVVDAES
+338 SFSAAAKTVVDADG
-352 YGIIDDIVIGRTYGL
+352 YGIIDDIV
-367 VVGDVEVTDRN
+367 
-378 KDNITGA
+378 
-385 AITGT
+385 
-390 ISYDSET
+390 
-397 STLTLDN
+397 
-404 ASIAATAE
+404 
-412 FGIKQLTE
+412 
-420 LDSLHIN
+420 
-427 VVGNDTVRGKDTP
+427 
-440 ILLYTNTAMS
+440 
-450 ISGDGHLYVEL
+450 
-461 PESESLHDFSIA
+461 
-473 IQLESGAAMTIRNTS
+473 
-488 LEVISAKHGICNM
+488 
-501 GMTLAKLAI
+501 
-510 DHSTVSIKCPTG
+510 
-522 TTAIGG
+522 
-528 MESLDLSGCQIL
+528 
-540 SPADAHYNNWDMY
+540 
-553 VLYNK
+553 
-558 DNTPCSEVF
+558 

-598 RYDIDTKTLTLDNA
+598 RYDIDTHTLTLDNA
-612 KIASA
+612 KITSA
-617 ASACIDI
+617 TSACIDI

-637 DSLAQTGG
+637 DSLTQTGG
-645 TSALYIGQNDTITIA
+645 TYALYIGQNDTITIA
-660 GDGSLAIESSQNGI
+660 GNGSLAIESSQNGI
-674 SLSSASQLTISECQ
+674 KLSSASQLTISECQ

-695 KGITGI
+695 RGITGI

-709 ILDKAIVRAKGTAQG
+709 ILDKATVRAKGAANG

-731 LDFNGCSIVLPE
+731 LDFTDCSIVSPE
-743 SAIWKLANHQ
+743 SAIWKSANHQ

-759 SVVKDEVVIARVYPV
+759 SVVKDEVVIARAYPI
-774 YVAGVQLNVI
+774 YVAGVRLNAI

-822 IETIGSTGLTIELV
+822 IETVGSAGLTIALV
-836 GENSITSDKNGISAY
+836 GENSITSNKNGISAY

-961 AEVVIE
+961 SEVVIE

-998 YTLLGLDVT
+998 YTLLGLNVT

>member
-94 NFIDVYAFS
+94 NFIGVYAFS

-123 IKMVNMETGKS
+123 ETMSLGLGKNI
-134 TTFYPFDATLFSTLS
+134 TFYPFDDNLFSNLS
-149 PQVPDKDAYTA
+149 PQVPDKDAYEA

-204 DNETNVLLL
+204 DNEANVLLL
-213 SDAAIT
+213 SDATIT
-219 AASKTHGVEFYEPDL
+219 AASNTHGIEFYEPDL
-234 TIRLEGKNTISPYN
+234 TIRLEGKNTISPKD

-265 LENIGDIV
+265 LENSGDIV
-273 TDANLTF
+273 TDADLTF
-280 KNTTVKADRLYVED
+280 KNTTVTAERLYVED
-294 PGSTDATFAFDKAY
+294 PGTDATFAFDKAY
-308 VTLSGDRNYE
+308 VTLSGDRNNE
-318 TIICSELN
+318 TIVCSELN
-326 LTDCEFLYPASA
+326 LTDCEFLYPSSA
-338 SFSATEKAVVDAES
+338 SFSAAAKTVVDADG
-352 YGIIDDIVIGRTYGL
+352 YGIIDDIV
-367 VVGDVEVTDRN
+367 
-378 KDNITGA
+378 
-385 AITGT
+385 
-390 ISYDSET
+390 
-397 STLTLDN
+397 
-404 ASIAATAE
+404 
-412 FGIKQLTE
+412 
-420 LDSLHIN
+420 
-427 VVGNDTVRGKDTP
+427 
-440 ILLYTNTAMS
+440 
-450 ISGDGHLYVEL
+450 
-461 PESESLHDFSIA
+461 
-473 IQLESGAAMTIRNTS
+473 
-488 LEVISAKHGICNM
+488 
-501 GMTLAKLAI
+501 
-510 DHSTVSIKCPTG
+510 
-522 TTAIGG
+522 
-528 MESLDLSGCQIL
+528 
-540 SPADAHYNNWDMY
+540 
-553 VLYNK
+553 
-558 DNTPCSEVF
+558 

-598 RYDIDTKTLTLDNA
+598 RYDIDTHTLTLDNA
-612 KIASA
+612 KITSA
-617 ASACIDI
+617 TSACIDI

-637 DSLAQTGG
+637 DSLTQTGG
-645 TSALYIGQNDTITIA
+645 TYALYIGQNDTITIA
-660 GDGSLAIESSQNGI
+660 GNGSLAIESSQNGI
-674 SLSSASQLTISECQ
+674 KLSSASQLTISECQ

-695 KGITGI
+695 RGITGI

-709 ILDKAIVRAKGTAQG
+709 ILDKATVRAKGAANG

-731 LDFNGCSIVLPE
+731 LDFTDCSIVSPE
-743 SAIWKLANHQ
+743 SAIWKSANHQ

-759 SVVKDEVVIARVYPV
+759 SVVKDEVVIARAYPI
-774 YVAGVQLNVI
+774 YVAGVRLNAI

-865 IAADNTALSSLSES
+865 IAAGNTALSSLSES

>member
-72 DTIGQNAFKSSTITL
+72 DTIGQNAFKSSNITL

-94 NFIDVYAFS
+94 NFIGVYAFS

-134 TTFYPFDATLFSTLS
+134 TTFYPFDDTRFSTLS

-160 ATGWAKFTNGFNNII
+160 ATGWAKFTKGFNNII

-234 TIRLEGKNTISPYN
+234 TIRLEGKNTISPSD

-265 LENIGDIV
+265 LKNIGDIV

-338 SFSATEKAVVDAES
+338 SFSATKKAVVDADG
-352 YGIIDDIVIGRTYGL
+352 YGIIDDIV
-367 VVGDVEVTDRN
+367 
-378 KDNITGA
+378 
-385 AITGT
+385 
-390 ISYDSET
+390 
-397 STLTLDN
+397 
-404 ASIAATAE
+404 
-412 FGIKQLTE
+412 
-420 LDSLHIN
+420 
-427 VVGNDTVRGKDTP
+427 
-440 ILLYTNTAMS
+440 
-450 ISGDGHLYVEL
+450 
-461 PESESLHDFSIA
+461 
-473 IQLESGAAMTIRNTS
+473 
-488 LEVISAKHGICNM
+488 
-501 GMTLAKLAI
+501 
-510 DHSTVSIKCPTG
+510 
-522 TTAIGG
+522 
-528 MESLDLSGCQIL
+528 
-540 SPADAHYNNWDMY
+540 
-553 VLYNK
+553 
-558 DNTPCSEVF
+558 

-660 GDGSLAIESSQNGI
+660 GDGSLTIESSQNGI

-774 YVAGVQLNVI
+774 YVAGVQLNAI

-836 GENSITSDKNGISAY
+836 GENSITSNKNGISAY

-921 ARFKSITLTGCSIAT
+921 TRFKSITLTGCSIAT